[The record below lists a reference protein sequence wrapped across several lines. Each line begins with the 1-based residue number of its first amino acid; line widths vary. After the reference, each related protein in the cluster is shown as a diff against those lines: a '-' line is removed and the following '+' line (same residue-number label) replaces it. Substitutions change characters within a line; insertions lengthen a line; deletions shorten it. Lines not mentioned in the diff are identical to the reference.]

1 MAVATTKGNE
11 DRDPM
16 ADDDDSERQLV
27 RVEPRKKG
35 GDGEG
40 PDDEGGG
47 GGGSAPVATG
57 GGFFSIYK
65 SGQGYWTRMLTGAAG
80 ALLLALICHWLYATV
95 LVRWAR
101 PAPPAE
107 QTGLTVPHRV
117 MIVTAFALGIIFLA
131 WRQMNKPRVV
141 DFLIATESEMKKVN
155 WTDRK
160 ALIGSTKVV
169 IIFMFLIAIIL
180 FLFDVLFGWVFFGI
194 GILKHR
200 PF

>member
-16 ADDDDSERQLV
+16 ADDERQLV
-27 RVEPRKKG
+27 RVDPRGKG
-35 GDGEG
+35 TDDEG
-40 PDDEGGG
+40 PDDDGG
-47 GGGSAPVATG
+47 GGGSAPVATGG

-65 SGQGYWTRMLTGAAG
+65 SGQGYWTRMLTAAAA

-95 LVRWAR
+95 LVRWAKV
-101 PAPPAE
+101 E
-107 QTGLTVPHRV
+107 GSKEFGLTVPHRIG
-117 MIVTAFALGIIFLA
+117 IVAAFAIAIMILA
-131 WRQMNKPRVV
+131 WRQLNKPRVV

-180 FLFDVLFGWVFFGI
+180 FLFDILFGFLFFGI

>member
-16 ADDDDSERQLV
+16 ADDDSERQLV
-27 RVEPRKKG
+27 RVEPRGKG
-35 GDGEG
+35 GDDEG

-47 GGGSAPVATG
+47 GGGSAPVATAGG

-65 SGQGYWTRMLTGAAG
+65 SGQGYWTRMLTAAAAG
-80 ALLLALICHWLYATV
+80 LLLALICHWLYATV
-95 LVRWAR
+95 LARWPALGVPVRIGIVGGFAL
-101 PAPPAE
+101 A
-107 QTGLTVPHRV
+107 
-117 MIVTAFALGIIFLA
+117 MIVLA

-180 FLFDVLFGWVFFGI
+180 FLFDILFGFLFFGI

>member
-16 ADDDDSERQLV
+16 ADDDGERQLV
-27 RVEPRKKG
+27 RVDPRGKG
-35 GDGEG
+35 GDDDGPEG
-40 PDDEGGG
+40 EGGG
-47 GGGSAPVATG
+47 GGSTPGPVATG

-65 SGQGYWTRMLTGAAG
+65 SGQGYWTRMVTGAAA
-80 ALLLALICHWLYATV
+80 ALLLALICHWLYTQV
-95 LVRWAR
+95 LSRWAKV
-101 PAPPAE
+101 E
-107 QTGLTVPHRV
+107 KSTEFGLTVPVRV
-117 MIVTAFALGIIFLA
+117 GIVAGFAVAILVVV
-131 WRQMNKPRVV
+131 WRQLNKPRVV

-180 FLFDVLFGWVFFGI
+180 FLFDVLFGFIFFGI
-194 GILKHR
+194 GILKHK